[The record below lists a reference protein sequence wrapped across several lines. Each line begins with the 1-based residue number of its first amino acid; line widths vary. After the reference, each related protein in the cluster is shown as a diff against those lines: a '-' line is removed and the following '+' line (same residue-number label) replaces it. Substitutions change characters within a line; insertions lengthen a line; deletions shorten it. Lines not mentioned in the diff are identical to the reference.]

1 MIYIVVLILMIIIFW
16 VAYEI
21 NNAPIENDETKTPK

>member
-16 VAYEI
+16 LAYEI
-21 NNAPIENDETKTPK
+21 NNAPFDDEQ